1 MMWFLP
7 KRVELLT
14 LEVVTWSSCISGLSG
29 VTAAGGRSDGC
40 VTPVAGRSRRG
51 DIGSPECATLE
62 YPALSAAYVVSVAS
76 AVTTGAGIGGRGK
89 LGCGSRNLG
98 PYPWA

>member
-1 MMWFLP
+1 
-7 KRVELLT
+7 V
-14 LEVVTWSSCISGLSG
+14 EVVTWSSCTSGFSG
-29 VTAAGGRSDGC
+29 ATVAGGGSNGC
-40 VTPVAGRSRRG
+40 VASVAGRSRHG

-62 YPALSAAYVVSVAS
+62 YPALSAAYVVSVAT

-89 LGCGSRNLG
+89 LGCCSGNWG